1 MTALDPVARA
11 PIDPLGDPFGDPLGD
26 PLGDFVR
33 AHQSVVWRFLRTIGC
48 SAADADELTVETFV
62 VAHDKGAIGGGAGA
76 AAFLRATA
84 RHLWLRRQRWRRR
97 EQERLA
103 AATEALWQLRAPRDD
118 GSEWLDA
125 LAACLDRLD
134 GRAAAAVARVHGDGQ
149 DRTAV
154 AAALGLRPNGLRT
167 LLHRTRALLRACI
180 ERRLT

>member
-1 MTALDPVARA
+1 VTALGPVPRA
-11 PIDPLGDPFGDPLGD
+11 AAD

-33 AHQSVVWRFLRTIGC
+33 AHQTAVWRFLRTIGC
-48 SAADADELTVETFV
+48 SAADADELVVETFV
-62 VAHDKGAIGGGAGA
+62 IAHDKGAIGGSDGDA

-84 RHLWLRRQRWRRR
+84 RYLWLRRQRWRRR

-103 AATEALWQLRAPRDD
+103 AATEALWALRAPRDD

-125 LAACLDRLD
+125 LAACLERLD
-134 GRAAAAVARVHGDGQ
+134 GRAAAAVARIHGDGQ
-149 DRTAV
+149 DRAAV

-180 ERRLT
+180 EQRVARRLT

>member
-1 MTALDPVARA
+1 VTALG
-11 PIDPLGDPFGDPLGD
+11 PLPSTAAD

-33 AHQSVVWRFLRTIGC
+33 AHQAAVWRFLRTIGC
-48 SAADADELTVETFV
+48 GAADADELTVETFV
-62 VAHDKGAIGGGAGA
+62 VAHDKGAIGDSGGGGNAGDA

-84 RHLWLRRQRWRRR
+84 RYLWLRRQRWRRR

-103 AATEALWQLRAPRDD
+103 AAAEALWALRAPRDD

-125 LAACLDRLD
+125 LAACLERLD
-134 GRAAAAVARVHGDGQ
+134 GRAAAAVARIHGDGQ
-149 DRTAV
+149 DRAAV

-180 ERRLT
+180 EQKIGRRLT

>member
-1 MTALDPVARA
+1 LDVVTALGPVSRTAA
-11 PIDPLGDPFGDPLGD
+11 D

-33 AHQSVVWRFLRTIGC
+33 AHQTAVWRFLRTIGC

-62 VAHDKGAIGGGAGA
+62 IAHDKGATGGSDGDA

-84 RHLWLRRQRWRRR
+84 RYLWLRRQRWRRR

-118 GSEWLDA
+118 GSDWLDA
-125 LAACLDRLD
+125 LAACLERLD

-149 DRTAV
+149 DRAAV